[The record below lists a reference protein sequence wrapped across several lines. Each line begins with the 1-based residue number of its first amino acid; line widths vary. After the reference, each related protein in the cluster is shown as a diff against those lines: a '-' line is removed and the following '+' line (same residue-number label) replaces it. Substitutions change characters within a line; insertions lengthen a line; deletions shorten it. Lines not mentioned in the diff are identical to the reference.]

1 MLRLLVLLLG
11 MVGSAAANPTA
22 EEVFGGHQSA
32 SPGLSSAVGGY
43 TYGCLAGGRM
53 LEANGPG
60 WQVMRLSRNRF
71 WGHEQLID
79 VVKNLAAGIKDAG
92 HAGILVGDL
101 SQPRG
106 GPMHKA
112 HRSHQMG
119 LDGDIWFKPA
129 PKEVMSDKD
138 RENVSAVSMLKD
150 ASLDTDPNLFGAREQ
165 LMLEL
170 AAKDERVERIFV
182 HPGIK
187 KAICA
192 VHEGSKQGDWLGKIR
207 PWYGH
212 HYHFH
217 IRLSCPGGNKLCKA
231 QAPIPQ
237 GAGCG
242 QELAWWMG
250 PEPYAPKPD
259 AKPKKKPRKP
269 LLREYPESCQLIAR
283 D

>member
-1 MLRLLVLLLG
+1 MIKALFLMLFLAGPLG
-11 MVGSAAANPTA
+11 ASETA
-22 EEVFGGHQSA
+22 EEVFGSHKGA
-32 SPGLSSAVGGY
+32 SPGSSRAIGGY

-60 WQVMRLSRNRF
+60 WQVMRLSRNRY
-71 WGHEQLID
+71 WGHELLID
-79 VVKNLAAGIKDAG
+79 VVRDLAAGIKQAG

-129 PKEVMSDKD
+129 PDQEMSAKA
-138 RENVSAVSMLKD
+138 RENISAVSMLKD
-150 ASLDTDPNLFGAREQ
+150 ASFDTDPNLFGAREQ

-170 AAKDERVERIFV
+170 AARDERVERIFV

-187 KAICA
+187 KAMCA
-192 VHEGSKQGDWLGKIR
+192 VKGEARDNAWMGKIR

-217 IRLSCPGGNKLCKA
+217 IRLSCPPGDQLCKP
-231 QAPIPQ
+231 QAPVPAGI
-237 GAGCG
+237 GCG
-242 QELAWWMG
+242 EALAWWMG

-269 LLREYPESCQLIAR
+269 LLREYPASCQLIAR